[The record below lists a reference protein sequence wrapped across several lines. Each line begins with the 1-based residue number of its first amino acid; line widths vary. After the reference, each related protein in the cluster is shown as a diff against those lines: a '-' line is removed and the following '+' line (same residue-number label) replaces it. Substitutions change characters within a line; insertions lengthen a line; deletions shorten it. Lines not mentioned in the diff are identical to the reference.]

1 MVKTFYR
8 EHAVAVKHDVKRNI
22 DIVGPSHHVILCY
35 TEPIPSIPSS
45 EFWLSCLPL
54 WIVVLLCIADR
65 PPAACIASNPH
76 AVVSESERCAGV
88 LAGITFDR
96 SGIRKRETP
105 DISYTNPHILSAWRC
120 CNNIRVIM
128 ERSAS
133 SASSNPSHRQ
143 QHKRVDSRIAQGPS
157 TASLLVRNLRLL
169 ELDRRN
175 DWPGI
180 TSSSFGNQDAR
191 TRMRCAEWTLFQ
203 LFRIYDLATT
213 TDKLQPFF
221 PPLEP
226 LQSINLRA
234 ALYRCLNE
242 LKKEGVLGRETV
254 LRKTMLDDCQGDKFF
269 EVCLTFS
276 AIVLR
281 KLRVEGKNERKRPVA
296 QQMGSA
302 QTLGKRQRESML
314 PLAIAHKGALSM
326 VLAERERKRQ
336 AYANLGDLLSEKQN
350 DLEQRKVR
358 IEEDKHDSRG
368 RISSPTF
375 AQDVLEKSW
384 VGSNELRTALVDGD
398 EAAGGDGVLTKP
410 FESLWQA
417 TEQNRLF
424 SQCTADTG
432 MLEDLEQRTRHQRRR
447 LQKWQNFHQRL
458 MNSKSPKK
466 NESMAKDLP
475 LRFDQHR
482 GLNLRDMADEPPRPP
497 PPVKKQKP
505 ITAAKYDD
513 ILTAM
518 REELRLNSGNPQ
530 GSPTKA
536 TPQSKRPAM
545 KRQSLSQDSTVHP
558 PNELHHQRS
567 HSQTA
572 VPVRPG
578 IQKRFSSR
586 SRSYHQP
593 KVISQREILPLKS
606 EIFSPL
612 ATKRLSSGSSS
623 SPRSMSVASPTED
636 ASPGARMDDI
646 LEATARRM
654 RQDDDLKAAMEG
666 SMADDASPT
675 PSGDHSGN
683 NSPTFRKVSY
693 DARDSGIE
701 LPLRPN
707 VASAKSS
714 IRPNLADRTRMSMA
728 FKSSDDF
735 TSIVPDMEMRSP
747 EKPTTP
753 TPMEVRP
760 DLERRSTLQ
769 ERTRQSII
777 SLPIV
782 PQKKISHA
790 RSRTSAFPVN
800 QFETPQKAPR
810 RSTLTFDN
818 EGTPSQRRD
827 ITPREELFDQ
837 DAEYASVFKARP
849 KIALSPVLSPSMNG
863 EEDVMMGSEEAS
875 PLVAVAER
883 ERDG

>member
-1 MVKTFYR
+1 
-8 EHAVAVKHDVKRNI
+8 
-22 DIVGPSHHVILCY
+22 
-35 TEPIPSIPSS
+35 
-45 EFWLSCLPL
+45 
-54 WIVVLLCIADR
+54 
-65 PPAACIASNPH
+65 
-76 AVVSESERCAGV
+76 
-88 LAGITFDR
+88 
-96 SGIRKRETP
+96 
-105 DISYTNPHILSAWRC
+105 
-120 CNNIRVIM
+120 
-128 ERSAS
+128 
-133 SASSNPSHRQ
+133 
-143 QHKRVDSRIAQGPS
+143 
-157 TASLLVRNLRLL
+157 
-169 ELDRRN
+169 
-175 DWPGI
+175 
-180 TSSSFGNQDAR
+180 
-191 TRMRCAEWTLFQ
+191 MRCAEWTLFQ
-203 LFRIYDLATT
+203 LFRLYDPATT
-213 TDKLQPFF
+213 ADKLQPFF

-242 LKKEGVLGRETV
+242 LKKDGVLGRETV

-281 KLRVEGKNERKRPVA
+281 KAKVEGKREDERPVA
-296 QQMGSA
+296 QQIGTA
-302 QTLGKRQRESML
+302 QSLGKRQRESLL
-314 PLAIAHKGALSM
+314 PLAIAHKAALSK
-326 VLAERERKRQ
+326 VLAQREHKRQ
-336 AYANLGDLLSEKQN
+336 AYGNLGDLLSEKQN
-350 DLEQRKVR
+350 DLEQRKIR
-358 IEEDKHDSRG
+358 IAEDRHNPRDNPPN
-368 RISSPTF
+368 PTF
-375 AQDVLEKSW
+375 AQEVLEKNW
-384 VGSNELRTALVDGD
+384 VGSNELRTALIDGD
-398 EAAGGDGVLTKP
+398 AAAGGDGVLIKP

-424 SQCTADTG
+424 SQCTADNG
-432 MLEDLEQRTRHQRRR
+432 ILEDLEQRTRHQRRR

-466 NESMAKDLP
+466 SEFAPKDVP

-497 PPVKKQKP
+497 PPAKKSKSV
-505 ITAAKYDD
+505 TVAKYDD

-518 REELRLNSGNPQ
+518 REELRLNSGKSQ

-536 TPQSKRPAM
+536 TPQTKRPSM
-545 KRQSLSQDSTVHP
+545 KRHSMSQDSSANP
-558 PNELHHQRS
+558 PTELHHQRS

-623 SPRSMSVASPTED
+623 SPRSASIVSPADD

-646 LEATARRM
+646 LEATSRRM
-654 RQDDDLKAAMEG
+654 RQDNDLKAAMEA
-666 SMADDASPT
+666 SMTGNSDSPT
-675 PSGDHSGN
+675 PSRDNSGN

-693 DARDSGIE
+693 DARDSAIE
-701 LPLRPN
+701 MQSKPN
-707 VASAKSS
+707 AGSGRGTA
-714 IRPNLADRTRMSMA
+714 RPNLADRTRMSMA

-735 TSIVPDMEMRSP
+735 TSIVPDTEQRRP
-747 EKPTTP
+747 EKPSTP
-753 TPMEVRP
+753 TPSEVRP

-782 PQKKISHA
+782 PQKKVSHA

-800 QFETPQKAPR
+800 QFETPQKLPR
-810 RSTLTFDN
+810 RSTLTFDGN
-818 EGTPSQRRD
+818 DTPSQRRD
-827 ITPREELFDQ
+827 ITPREDLFEQ

-849 KIALSPVLSPSMNG
+849 KIALSPVISPSL
-863 EEDVMMGSEEAS
+863 GSETEMMESETS
-875 PLVAVAER
+875 PLAGVGER
-883 ERDG
+883 EDR